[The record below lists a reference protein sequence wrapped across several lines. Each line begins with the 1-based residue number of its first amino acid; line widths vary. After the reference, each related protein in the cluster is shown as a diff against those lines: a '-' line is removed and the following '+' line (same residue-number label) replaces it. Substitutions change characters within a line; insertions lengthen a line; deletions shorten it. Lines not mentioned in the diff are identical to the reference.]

1 MKVLQGKGKA
11 RPDREAKQRNAL
23 LAMVHI
29 AIKELGI
36 TRDDYRTI
44 LKWQFNQASAA
55 DLSIMELQYLVEYF
69 VQHGWKSKRR
79 QRTDNRRQTTE
90 DRGRTRTRKTDNGP
104 QLEALRERAIEV
116 AGELE
121 NGERRLRGLC
131 RKLCG
136 VDRIEWC
143 TEVRPLK
150 GLVAALERILAAD
163 LRG

>member
-1 MKVLQGKGKA
+1 MKIMQGKGKA

-29 AIKELGI
+29 AVKELGI
-36 TRDDYRTI
+36 TKDDYRTI

-69 VQHGWKSKRR
+69 KEHGWKSKSKRG
-79 QRTDNRRQTTE
+79 QRIE
-90 DRGRTRTRKTDNGP
+90 DRGRTRKTDNGP

-121 NGERRLRGLC
+121 NGERRLQGLC

-143 TEVRPLK
+143 TEVGKLK
-150 GLVAALERILAAD
+150 GLVAALERVLAAD
-163 LRG
+163 LRR

>member
-36 TRDDYRTI
+36 TKDDYRTI
-44 LKWQFNQASAA
+44 LKWQFSKGSAA
-55 DLSIMELQYLVEYF
+55 DLSILELQYLVEYF

-79 QRTDNRRQTTE
+79 QRTEERGETTE
-90 DRGRTRTRKTDNGP
+90 DRGRTTDNQR
-104 QLEALRERAIEV
+104 QLEALRERAEEITE
-116 AGELE
+116 ELE
-121 NGERRLRGLC
+121 NGERRLQGLC

-143 TEVRPLK
+143 TEVGRLK
-150 GLVAALERILAAD
+150 GLVAALERVLAAD
-163 LRG
+163 LRR